1 MSRSIEYVNA
11 CGLRVDGRRPGEVRR
26 LSAALG
32 CAPSCDGS
40 ALLELGGTRVLA
52 TVRGPRRPSRRAAEA
67 EEEHCAITVSFT
79 QAPFATAE
87 RRLRRA
93 GDRKLVEA
101 CGALQASYQ
110 AAVLTRLYPRAEISV
125 SLHVLASDG
134 GALVAALNAGTLAL
148 IDAGIAMRD
157 FVAAA
162 GVLHVGGRALLDPS
176 GAETLGG
183 APELLV
189 ATLPASGALVMT
201 TMDARLPADAFPGLL
216 AAAVSAAAMMHEV
229 MRGFVGERARARV
242 RALEG
247 GGEEGEEEGEEG
259 EEEDGEGEGQGMRSG
274 GGGGGGGVGGAP
286 EAPTG
291 LVLQRRGGEGPLVV
305 TVGAGAAERAPGAA
319 V

>member
-52 TVRGPRRPSRRAAEA
+52 TVRGPRRPARRGEA
-67 EEEHCAITVSFT
+67 EEEHCTITVSFT

-87 RRLRRA
+87 RRVRRA

-176 GAETLGG
+176 GAETQGG

-201 TMDARLPADAFPGLL
+201 TMDARLPAEAFPGLL

-247 GGEEGEEEGEEG
+247 GGEEGEEDEEG
-259 EEEDGEGEGQGMRSG
+259 EEEGMRG
-274 GGGGGGGVGGAP
+274 GGGGGGAL
-286 EAPTG
+286 EAPAG
-291 LVLQRRGGEGPLVV
+291 LVLQRRGGEGPLPV
-305 TVGAGAAERAPGAA
+305 TVAAGAAAERAQGAR
-319 V
+319 